1 MVVENVKIEVFIKT
15 IIRDNHSGR
24 SECVS
29 SKAALNWFDVLMFH
43 FAFNLID
50 MIIRSEMEKYNF
62 SLKCL

>member
-1 MVVENVKIEVFIKT
+1 MDDLSVFLQ
-15 IIRDNHSGR
+15 R
-24 SECVS
+24 
-29 SKAALNWFDVLMFH
+29 AALNWFDVLMFH

>member
-1 MVVENVKIEVFIKT
+1 MSKLRFLSKLKSGTITVDDLSVFLQ
-15 IIRDNHSGR
+15 R
-24 SECVS
+24 
-29 SKAALNWFDVLMFH
+29 AALNWFDVLMFH